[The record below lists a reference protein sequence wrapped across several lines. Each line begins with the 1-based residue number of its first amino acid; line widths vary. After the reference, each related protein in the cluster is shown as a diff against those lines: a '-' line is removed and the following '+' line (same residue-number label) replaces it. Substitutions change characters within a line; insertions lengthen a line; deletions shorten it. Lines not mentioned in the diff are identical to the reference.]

1 MTQYRTGTL
10 VLIVILAIPFTRVE
24 SSPGFIRND
33 GQWPEEVSFLLRQ
46 GDADFWF
53 TSEGVVVSEYHYCDI
68 DRPYEVDIRSE
79 LDLEPVEPVERS
91 VLRVRFLDASPDA
104 VIAGESPLSEYHN
117 YFLGDDPLQWRSHV
131 PLYNG
136 IRYRGIYP
144 GIDAFYHFGESG
156 LKYDLTVAPGADPN
170 RIIIEYRGA
179 DGLDVTSSG
188 ELRVEA
194 GETVLVEGR
203 PEAWQIRDGRREPVD
218 ISYRLL
224 GSSTVMFDIGNH
236 DPSLPLVI
244 DPPLELLY
252 GSYLGGTERDFGTSL
267 AIGSD
272 GCRLLTGQTRSAD
285 FPVEEPFQ
293 EGYGGIRDAFIT
305 KVSSDGSELVFST
318 YLGGS
323 GADQANGIALSEFEE
338 IVVTGNTISLDFP
351 LLNPFQGYQV
361 GQDAFV
367 TRLSPDG
374 ATLLS
379 STYLGGSMGESSQ
392 AVAIDPS
399 GSMTVVG
406 YTDSPDFPLQDPFQ
420 ATYTSPLDDA
430 FITCISSEGDSLVY
444 STYMGGYGVDQAFD
458 VIVDDEGYCYVT
470 GRTSSSNFP
479 VMNAY
484 QESFAGTMDAF
495 AVKLSPDGSEML
507 YGTYLGGSQWENGR
521 AVGLHEGC
529 LFIVGNT
536 ESMDFPVKYAFQE
549 ELAGGPSGDGFLTK
563 LDPTGQ
569 ELDYSTFYGGSL
581 SDGLRGLWVD
591 EGGSAFVTG
600 FTLSPDLPL
609 QNPFQGN
616 LAGSDD
622 CMVAR
627 FAPWGSELFWS
638 TFLGGTDDEGG
649 HDIEVD
655 PAGNAHVVGS
665 TYSADFPVQNP
676 YQSELL
682 GTSDVFF
689 VTFGPEGTPVD
700 PPYDAPV
707 PSGASWSIGPNP
719 FNSVLQIEM
728 ALGYGPFDLSVYD
741 LTGRLIEC
749 LASGTMQAGE
759 HTFVWEASEYSS
771 GVYFIEA
778 HMESGASSVEKV
790 LLLR

>member
-1 MTQYRTGTL
+1 
-10 VLIVILAIPFTRVE
+10 
-24 SSPGFIRND
+24 
-33 GQWPEEVSFLLRQ
+33 
-46 GDADFWF
+46 
-53 TSEGVVVSEYHYCDI
+53 
-68 DRPYEVDIRSE
+68 
-79 LDLEPVEPVERS
+79 
-91 VLRVRFLDASPDA
+91 
-104 VIAGESPLSEYHN
+104 
-117 YFLGDDPLQWRSHV
+117 
-131 PLYNG
+131 
-136 IRYRGIYP
+136 
-144 GIDAFYHFGESG
+144 
-156 LKYDLTVAPGADPN
+156 
-170 RIIIEYRGA
+170 
-179 DGLDVTSSG
+179 
-188 ELRVEA
+188 
-194 GETVLVEGR
+194 
-203 PEAWQIRDGRREPVD
+203 
-218 ISYRLL
+218 
-224 GSSTVMFDIGNH
+224 MFDIGNH

-252 GSYLGGTERDFGTSL
+252 GSYLGGSNRDFGTALVL
-267 AIGSD
+267 AADGSI
-272 GCRLLTGQTRSAD
+272 LLCGSTRSSD
-285 FPVEEPFQ
+285 FPTQNPYQSSFA
-293 EGYGGIRDAFIT
+293 GYSDAFISKFSPDGSQLLYST
-305 KVSSDGSELVFST
+305 YLGGASSDYSDGIDVSSDGTIYIAGDTYSEDFPVLNPIQEVQGGGDAFISVLSSGGDELLFST

-323 GADQANGIALSEFEE
+323 MTEHAGGI
-338 IVVTGNTISLDFP
+338 T
-351 LLNPFQGYQV
+351 
-361 GQDAFV
+361 
-367 TRLSPDG
+367 
-374 ATLLS
+374 
-379 STYLGGSMGESSQ
+379 
-392 AVAIDPS
+392 IDPS
-399 GSMTVVG
+399 GLMFIVG
-406 YTDSPDFPLQDPFQ
+406 DTDSPNFPLQDPFQ

-444 STYMGGYGVDQAFD
+444 STYMGGYGTDQAFD

-507 YGTYLGGSQWENGR
+507 YGTYLGGSLWENGR

-569 ELDYSTFYGGSL
+569 ELVYSTFYGGSL

-600 FTLSPDLPL
+600 YTYSPDLPL
-609 QNPFQGN
+609 HNPFQSN
-616 LAGSDD
+616 LAGTND

-655 PAGNAHVVGS
+655 ASGNTHVVGT

-689 VTFGPEGTPVD
+689 VTFG
-700 PPYDAPV
+700 
-707 PSGASWSIGPNP
+707 S
-719 FNSVLQIEM
+719 
-728 ALGYGPFDLSVYD
+728 
-741 LTGRLIEC
+741 
-749 LASGTMQAGE
+749 
-759 HTFVWEASEYSS
+759 
-771 GVYFIEA
+771 
-778 HMESGASSVEKV
+778 
-790 LLLR
+790 